1 MGLSLR
7 SPFTHAKAASA
18 LQGVGAAQGTQ
29 AHALDGTLVLD
40 GKRLLVQRDHVVFPF
55 VWRGLFPLVGLAVLS
70 AYALGP
76 FAQDAIEGSVQSELR
91 ATLDATGHAWA
102 AIGVD
107 GQSIVLSGTPPTPA
121 AAQAAVGQAL
131 AATCSTWLGKRRCTN
146 DVLARFTAASMP
158 ANPAV
163 VVPRVAPSFS
173 TVANPG
179 AAPTGASSQQ
189 IITTKEAPKL
199 RPEDAQS
206 AQPDSNLSASECES
220 RLAQLMSDRTLEF
233 VPSSA
238 VLNANSAFLLDDLAR
253 EAKRCTGTIRIDVH
267 ALGPTKSANPLRL
280 SIQRA
285 FAVRDALV
293 LRGVAADRL
302 VAEGAATQPMKH
314 NPGATATSQ
323 RPVEFRVV
331 ESNSAR

>member
-40 GKRLLVQRDHVVFPF
+40 GKRLLVQREHVVFPF

-91 ATLDATGHAWA
+91 ATLDAKGHAWA

-121 AAQAAVGQAL
+121 AAQAAVGHAL
-131 AATCSTWLGKRRCTN
+131 AATCSTWLGKRRCTD
-146 DVLARFTAASMP
+146 DVLARFTAATMP
-158 ANPAV
+158 VNPAV
-163 VVPRVAPSFS
+163 VMPRVAPSF
-173 TVANPG
+173 TTIANPDG
-179 AAPTGASSQQ
+179 GSTGTTQR
-189 IITTKEAPKL
+189 IITTKEAPKP
-199 RPEDAQS
+199 RSEDLQS
-206 AQPDSNLSASECES
+206 AESASSLSASECES
-220 RLAQLMSDRTLEF
+220 RLAQLMSDRSLEF
-233 VPSSA
+233 VPQSA

-253 EAKRCTGTIRIDVH
+253 EAKRCVGTIRIDVH

-280 SIQRA
+280 SIQQA

-302 VAEGAATQPMKH
+302 VAEGATPQPMKH
-314 NPGATATSQ
+314 NSAATTATQ

-331 ESNSAR
+331 ESTSAR